1 MNISNL
7 SDRIRQETDLERF
20 IGKEGVD
27 YEVSSVRSRRGR
39 ARMMQGKMV
48 VMRTSG
54 SESKD
59 EILDRMEE
67 KKKDV
72 GVFKIEFIVDDDD
85 KAEWRSEQVSEEI
98 KRLPYIMRERKMERD
113 ADNGDEVIYVGEYA
127 VDENWIED

>member
-48 VMRTSG
+48 VMKMSG
-54 SESKD
+54 PESKD

-98 KRLPYIMRERKMERD
+98 KRLPYIMRERKMVRD